1 MVNDKVEGVAV
12 FFSSLSHSTRKVLL
26 ATGARRH
33 YSKGTTVYAR
43 GESGNSVFFIET
55 GRVEISVT
63 AADGRVSIL
72 NYMETGDVIGEIA
85 MLDSGLRSA
94 DAIAA
99 SEVTGVIV
107 NREAILRVLR
117 KDDEA
122 MFAMISEL
130 CAKVRNASDMFE
142 TQRRLSGQARLASSL
157 LRLADRWGSEHENGA
172 VRLGSS
178 FTQRELGDFA
188 GLSRENVNRFLS
200 AWLADGT
207 LQQNPDSKHLTIVD
221 KPALAALLET

>member
-1 MVNDKVEGVAV
+1 MVNDRSEGVAV
-12 FFSSLSHSTRKVLL
+12 FFSSLSDSTRKVLL

-33 YSKGTTVYAR
+33 YSKGTMIYAR
-43 GESGNSVFFIET
+43 GECGNTVFFIET

-85 MLDSGLRSA
+85 MLDRGVRSA
-94 DAIAA
+94 DAVAT

-107 NREAILRVLR
+107 SREAVLRILRE
-117 KDDEA
+117 DDKA

-130 CAKVRNASDMFE
+130 CAKVRNASEMFE
-142 TQRRLSGQARLASSL
+142 AQRRLSGQARLASSL
-157 LRLADRWGSEHENGA
+157 LRLAERWGSEGENGA

-178 FTQRELGDFA
+178 FTQRELGEFA

-207 LQQNPDSKHLTIVD
+207 LHQDSESKQLTIVD
-221 KPALAALLET
+221 KPALTALLET